1 MLGGVANAK
10 YCTDKDEKY
19 AKEDSTTYKDKRT
32 FTAEEAYLFGKEII
46 ESFKQKDLK
55 KLVSMLDVELKTGP
69 SKSYFENKTF
79 DQVFQKTFVD
89 LIINSQPRCGLSDS
103 DMGFDVGNTLIWYD
117 KNKKDKWVIRR
128 INYK

>member
-1 MLGGVANAK
+1 MFGGVASAK

-19 AKEDSTTYKDKRT
+19 AKEDSITYKDKRT
-32 FTAEEAYLFGKEII
+32 FTAEESYLFGKEII

-103 DMGFDVGNTLIWYD
+103 NMGFDVGNTLIWYD